1 MARSGIVRLPE
12 HRAALERTVLGSF
25 TTLAPCERKGNHPP
39 GPAARVAAERLRRPE
54 EREVVVDLARYAELV
69 EAAR

>member
-1 MARSGIVRLPE
+1 M
-12 HRAALERTVLGSF
+12 
-25 TTLAPCERKGNHPP
+25 
-39 GPAARVAAERLRRPE
+39 ARVAAERLRRPE